1 MGLDSVE
8 LVMALEE
15 EFGVRIPDSEA
26 ERMLTPRRVIDW
38 MCAQQEQGAL
48 FSVPGSKPPSGFH
61 VFTRE
66 QIAERVREVVRE
78 QLGIEEFSDDDRF
91 IEDLRMD

>member
-26 ERMLTPRRVIDW
+26 EQMLTPRRVIDW
-38 MCAQQEQGAL
+38 MFAQQEQGNL
-48 FSVPGSKPPSGFH
+48 FSAPGSKPPRGFQG
-61 VFTRE
+61 FTRSA
-66 QIAERVREVVRE
+66 ICSRVKP
-78 QLGIEEFSDDDRF
+78 
-91 IEDLRMD
+91 

>member
-26 ERMLTPRRVIDW
+26 EQMLTPRRVMDW
-38 MCAQQEQGAL
+38 IFAQQAKGAL
-48 FSVPGSKPPSGFH
+48 FSAPGSSPPAGFH
-61 VFTRE
+61 GFTRE
-66 QIAERVREVVRE
+66 QIAERVREIVRE
-78 QLGIEEFSDDDRF
+78 QLGVQEFSDDDRF